1 MIAQVSKQL
10 LPVLIQGFES
20 LSLRGQAAWIVDSA
34 HSVWSILLGLPALG
48 LLLSSSSWTSA
59 LQPRDAAP
67 AVLVRRFLFQQHAL
81 RIIFQ
86 IEPLTNSLFLL
97 HKHWPRPKR

>member
-34 HSVWSILLGLPALG
+34 HSVWSILLGLPGLG

-67 AVLVRRFLFQQHAL
+67 AVLVRRFLLQQLAL
-81 RIIFQ
+81 RIILQ
-86 IEPLTNSLFLL
+86 L
-97 HKHWPRPKR
+97 KRTDRQSVSAL